1 MTFTTKLSSH
11 KVFNLKQT
19 ISDNLLYLPLLWIA
33 TGMFGVDKGDK
44 ILLIVVAVCVL
55 ISLFINKLSIIK
67 YNWKNNPWIKWL
79 IALIIFGIVSD
90 LVHGFGSRELRA
102 LETAALFLL
111 CIDFIKIRINRII
124 TLLVI
129 ASLSAL
135 FIAYFYSNIQPTE
148 RRVWPV
154 NAIPFASYITLLI
167 GFSIAL
173 ISYSK
178 LKWQKAWL
186 FVSVA
191 VGLGALVITESRGPL
206 LALCCTLV
214 ALGLYTLLLGKLNY
228 KLVGLGTVLVSI
240 VLIASLPYLQPR
252 YDKTVSEVNQIIKGN
267 DQTSIG
273 LRLSVYKIGLNMI
286 AEKPVLGYGKD
297 VLADKWDQM
306 HKNKEITWREKAVL
320 GWNFHNNFIEK
331 GVASGLLGIATM
343 FLWLG
348 LPLVYAWKNHRQH
361 FVLLSTPP
369 LLYFFA
375 CLTDTPATNGSS
387 YVTYLMFVG
396 LVIAYL
402 NNDKHNKESEIKE
415 SSLV

>member
-1 MTFTTKLSSH
+1 MS
-11 KVFNLKQT
+11 NLKQT

-55 ISLFINKLSIIK
+55 ASLVINKLSIIK
-67 YNWKNNPWIKWL
+67 YNWKNNPWIKWIL
-79 IALIIFGIVSD
+79 ALIIFGVISD
-90 LVHGFGSRELRA
+90 LIHGFGSRELRA
-102 LETAALFLL
+102 LETTALFLL
-111 CIDFIKIRINRII
+111 CFDLAKIKLNRII

-135 FIAYFYSNIQPTE
+135 FIAYFYTSIQPTD
-148 RRVWPV
+148 RRIWPV
-154 NAIPFASYITLLI
+154 NAIPFATYITLLI

-178 LKWQKAWL
+178 LKRQQIWL
-186 FVSVA
+186 FISITI
-191 VGLGALVITESRGPL
+191 GLGGLFITESRGPI
-206 LALCCTLV
+206 LALCCTIV
-214 ALGLYTLLLGKLNY
+214 ALALYTLLLGRLNY
-228 KLVGLGTVLVSI
+228 KLTGLGLVLVSVTLI
-240 VLIASLPYLQPR
+240 VSLPYLQPR
-252 YDKTVSEVNQIIKGN
+252 YDKTIYEVNQIIKGN

-286 AEKPVLGYGKD
+286 TEKPVLGHGKD
-297 VLADKWDQM
+297 ILADKWDQM
-306 HKNKEITWREKAVL
+306 LKNKEITPKEKTVL

-331 GVASGLLGIATM
+331 GVASGLVGVATM

-348 LPLVYAWKNHRQH
+348 LPIVYAWRNHRQH
-361 FVLLSTPP
+361 LMLLSTPP

-396 LVIAYL
+396 LAIAYV
-402 NNDKHNKESEIKE
+402 NNHKHNKESEIKE
-415 SSLV
+415 SSLA

>member
-1 MTFTTKLSSH
+1 MTFTTSRSNH
-11 KVFNLKQT
+11 NVTNLKQT

-55 ISLFINKLSIIK
+55 VSISINKLSIIK
-67 YNWKNNPWIKWL
+67 HNWKSNPWIKWL
-79 IALIIFGIVSD
+79 IALIIFGVISD

-111 CIDFIKIRINRII
+111 CIDFSKIKINRII
-124 TLLVI
+124 TLLVV
-129 ASLSAL
+129 ASLSSL
-135 FIAYFYSNIQPTE
+135 FIAYFYSNIQPTD

-186 FVSVA
+186 FVAVA
-191 VGLGALVITESRGPL
+191 VGLGALFITESRGPL
-206 LALCCTLV
+206 LALCCTIV
-214 ALGLYTLLLGKLNY
+214 ALGLYALLLGKLNY

-240 VLIASLPYLQPR
+240 ALIASLPYLQPR
-252 YDKTVSEVNQIIKGN
+252 YEQTASEVNQIIKGN

-286 AEKPVLGYGKD
+286 AEKPVLGHGKD
-297 VLADKWDQM
+297 PLADKWDQM
-306 HKNKEITWREKAVL
+306 LKNKEITPREKAVL

-331 GVASGLLGIATM
+331 GVVSGLFGIATM

-369 LLYFFA
+369 LLYFLA

>member
-1 MTFTTKLSSH
+1 MTFTTSRSNH
-11 KVFNLKQT
+11 NVTNLKQA

-55 ISLFINKLSIIK
+55 VSISINKLSIIK
-67 YNWKNNPWIKWL
+67 HNWKSNPWIKWL
-79 IALIIFGIVSD
+79 IALIIFGVISD

-111 CIDFIKIRINRII
+111 CIDFSKIKINRII
-124 TLLVI
+124 TLLVV
-129 ASLSAL
+129 ASLSSL
-135 FIAYFYSNIQPTE
+135 FIAYFYSNIQPTD

-206 LALCCTLV
+206 LALCCTIV
-214 ALGLYTLLLGKLNY
+214 ALGLYALLLGKLNY

-240 VLIASLPYLQPR
+240 ILIASFPYLQPR

-273 LRLSVYKIGLNMI
+273 LRLSVYKVGLNMI
-286 AEKPVLGYGKD
+286 AEKPVLGHGKD
-297 VLADKWDQM
+297 PLADKWDQM
-306 HKNKEITWREKAVL
+306 LKNKEITPREKAVL

-331 GVASGLLGIATM
+331 GVVSGLFGIATM

-369 LLYFFA
+369 LLYFLA

>member
-1 MTFTTKLSSH
+1 MTFITKLSSH
-11 KVFNLKQT
+11 KVSNLKQT

-55 ISLFINKLSIIK
+55 VSLFINKLSIIK

-79 IALIIFGIVSD
+79 IVLIIFGIVSD

-111 CIDFIKIRINRII
+111 CIDFTKIRINRII
-124 TLLVI
+124 TLLII

-154 NAIPFASYITLLI
+154 NAIPFASYITLLV

-173 ISYSK
+173 ISYSH
-178 LKWQKAWL
+178 LKWQQVFL
-186 FVSVA
+186 FISITI
-191 VGLGALVITESRGPL
+191 GLGALFITESRGPL
-206 LALCCTLV
+206 LALCCTSMV
-214 ALGLYTLLLGKLNY
+214 LGAYNLFLGKLNY
-228 KLVGLGTVLVSI
+228 KFIVLGIVLASI
-240 VLIASLPYLQPR
+240 TLIASLPYLQPR
-252 YDKTVSEVNQIIKGN
+252 YDRTISEVNQILKGN

-273 LRLSVYKIGLNMI
+273 LRLTVYKIGLGMI
-286 AEKPVLGYGKD
+286 SEKPVFGHGKD
-297 VLADKWDQM
+297 SLAEKWDEM
-306 HKNKEITWREKAVL
+306 LKDKEITRKEKTVL

-331 GVASGLLGIATM
+331 GVVSGLVGVASM

-348 LPLVYAWKNHRQH
+348 LPLVYGWKNHRQH
-361 FVLLSTPP
+361 FMLLSIPP

-402 NNDKHNKESEIKE
+402 SNSKHNRDSEIRE
-415 SSLV
+415 SSLA

>member
-1 MTFTTKLSSH
+1 MT
-11 KVFNLKQT
+11 NLKQT

-55 ISLFINKLSIIK
+55 VSISINKLSIIK
-67 YNWKNNPWIKWL
+67 HNRKSNPWIKWL
-79 IALIIFGIVSD
+79 IALIIFGVISD

-111 CIDFIKIRINRII
+111 CIDFTKIKINRII
-124 TLLVI
+124 TLLVV
-129 ASLSAL
+129 ASLSSL
-135 FIAYFYSNIQPTE
+135 FIAYFYSNIQPTD

-191 VGLGALVITESRGPL
+191 VGLGALFITESRGPL

-214 ALGLYTLLLGKLNY
+214 ALGLYTLLHGKLNY
-228 KLVGLGTVLVSI
+228 KLVGLGGVLISI
-240 VLIASLPYLQPR
+240 TLIASLPYLQPR
-252 YDKTVSEVNQIIKGN
+252 YEQTVFEVNQITKGN

-286 AEKPVLGYGKD
+286 TEKPILGHGKD
-297 VLADKWDQM
+297 ALADRWDQM
-306 HKNKEITWREKAVL
+306 LKNKEITPKEKTVL

-331 GVASGLLGIATM
+331 GVVSGLLGIATM

-361 FVLLSTPP
+361 FVLLSMPP
-369 LLYFFA
+369 LLYFLA

>member
-1 MTFTTKLSSH
+1 MTFTTSRSNH
-11 KVFNLKQT
+11 NVTNLKQT

-55 ISLFINKLSIIK
+55 VSISINKLSIIK
-67 YNWKNNPWIKWL
+67 HNWKSNPWIKWL
-79 IALIIFGIVSD
+79 IALIIFGVISD

-111 CIDFIKIRINRII
+111 CIDFSKIKINRII
-124 TLLVI
+124 TLLVV
-129 ASLSAL
+129 ASLSSL
-135 FIAYFYSNIQPTE
+135 FIAYFYSNIQSTD

-186 FVSVA
+186 FVAVA

-206 LALCCTLV
+206 LALCCTIV
-214 ALGLYTLLLGKLNY
+214 ALGLYALLLGKLNY

-240 VLIASLPYLQPR
+240 ALIASLPYLQPR
-252 YDKTVSEVNQIIKGN
+252 YEQTVSEVNQIMKGN

-273 LRLSVYKIGLNMI
+273 LRLSLYKVGLNMI
-286 AEKPVLGYGKD
+286 AEKPVLGHGKD
-297 VLADKWDQM
+297 PLADKWDQM
-306 HKNKEITWREKAVL
+306 LKNKEITPKEKAVL

-331 GVASGLLGIATM
+331 GVVSGLLGIATM

-369 LLYFFA
+369 LLYFLA
-375 CLTDTPATNGSS
+375 CFTDTPATNGSS

>member
-1 MTFTTKLSSH
+1 MT
-11 KVFNLKQT
+11 NLKQT

-55 ISLFINKLSIIK
+55 VSISINKLSIIK
-67 YNWKNNPWIKWL
+67 HNWKSNPWIKWL
-79 IALIIFGIVSD
+79 IALIIFGVISD

-111 CIDFIKIRINRII
+111 CIDFSKIKINRII
-124 TLLVI
+124 TLLVV
-129 ASLSAL
+129 ASLSSL
-135 FIAYFYSNIQPTE
+135 FIAYFYSNIQPTD

-348 LPLVYAWKNHRQH
+348 LPLVYGWKNHRQH